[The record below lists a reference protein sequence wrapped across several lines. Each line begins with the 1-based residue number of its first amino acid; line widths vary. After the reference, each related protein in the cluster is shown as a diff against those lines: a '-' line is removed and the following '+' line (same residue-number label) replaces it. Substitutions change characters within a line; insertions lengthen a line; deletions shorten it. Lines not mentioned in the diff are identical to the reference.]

1 MGRGENFEFLQAR
14 MLGLYSR
21 FFLNGRIQILRQ
33 VRSLPELW
41 ELAIGT
47 PPPALPE
54 SALVEAFERQI
65 LQTIL
70 HEMLSLAEGG
80 GSQQCIIAMLRRI
93 ELMQVKH
100 LLHARCANL
109 PQISPSV
116 AIPGIHLDQWPDIH
130 GVLRNTPYAWI
141 DEAACRDPART
152 EQMLDTAYYRDLW
165 EILRVLSASRRGS
178 VTELLRFEI
187 ATQNLVWAM
196 RLRKYFGHDAA
207 HIQPLLVPVPDE
219 DSLAWAGRALAND
232 IMLSSSATRTAGPAH
247 AKERWIR
254 HDSFSNRIEDLVR
267 EGPIA
272 AEAAVQQELLRR
284 CRKAL
289 HFDQCTLGS
298 IYAFFQLYL
307 AEFSLLAGCAE
318 ALRLHAGKEDMMR
331 YIWPMV
337 GGAA

>member
-21 FFLNGRIQILRQ
+21 FFLNGRIQTLRQ

-47 PPPALPE
+47 PPPAVPE
-54 SALVEAFERQI
+54 SALVEAFERKI
-65 LQTIL
+65 LDTVV
-70 HEMLSLAEGG
+70 HDMLSLAEGG
-80 GSQQCIIAMLRRI
+80 GSRQCIVAMLRRI

-109 PQISPSV
+109 TQISPPV
-116 AIPGIHLDQWPDIH
+116 AIPGINLDQWPDIH

-141 DEAACRDPART
+141 DEAACKDSART
-152 EQMLDTAYYRDLW
+152 EQMLDAAYYRDLW
-165 EILRVLSASRRGS
+165 EILRALPASRRGS

-196 RLRKYFGHDAA
+196 RLRKYFGLDAA
-207 HIQPLLVPVPDE
+207 RIQPLLVPVPDE
-219 DSLAWAGRALAND
+219 DSLAWAGRALPD
-232 IMLSSSATRTAGPAH
+232 GMGLSSAAPRTAGLAH
-247 AKERWIR
+247 TQERWSQ
-254 HDSFSNRIEDLVR
+254 HDPFSNRLEGLVR
-267 EGPIA
+267 EGPVV
-272 AEAAVQQELLRR
+272 AEAAVQQELLQR